1 MPAESERLRRRVR
14 PRDRWFLGV
23 VAATAVAAAPAAAL
37 LSRHETATGRDSSC
51 VTTIRAGFM
60 GGETHAYCG
69 ADAVAFCRAQ
79 AALPSPAADCRKQEL
94 LADPAQ
100 P

>member
-14 PRDRWFLGV
+14 TRDRWFLGL
-23 VAATAVAAAPAAAL
+23 AAAAAVAAAPAGVL
-37 LSRHETATGRDSSC
+37 LSRHESAAGPGPRC
-51 VTTIRAGFM
+51 VSTIRAGFM
-60 GGETHAYCG
+60 GGETHTYCG

-79 AALPSPAADCRKQEL
+79 ATLRSPAADCIEQSF
-94 LADPAQ
+94 LADPAR